1 MPRISTPIAL
11 VSTSTLTFD
20 LKTLGGELA
29 STHTCNHRTGVIRA
43 FNHEPACGTSTTG
56 RKRESL
62 RRQSSVARATAR
74 TLAPKEEDLRLMRQ
88 GQGNAHEPFLRWQG
102 GSNHETSTLLWTFA
116 SRAINFSSLLIIA
129 LGLTWGCMQCMQCM
143 LFVASRLHRQTI
155 TLAGARQRHSHL
167 LALIM
172 HIITPLSMTSA
183 NIIA

>member
-102 GSNHETSTLLWTFA
+102 A
-116 SRAINFSSLLIIA
+116 AI
-129 LGLTWGCMQCMQCM
+129 T
-143 LFVASRLHRQTI
+143 RLVHCY
-155 TLAGARQRHSHL
+155 GHL
-167 LALIM
+167 LAA
-172 HIITPLSMTSA
+172 LSISA
-183 NIIA
+183 AFLSSPSVLHGDVCNACNVCYVWHRACTARRSHLQAHGSATVICWRSLCISSHR